1 MAAFRRAAVGMLAC
15 IAPLAGCKR
24 QPEGGG
30 DAVEKVM
37 HERTLASVA
46 ELPPCL
52 DRPEPGPGWTSAD
65 AGPFTLRLPAR
76 YRKAEVQG
84 IDSFVGEY
92 RAPGR
97 TLHFDYGAYSSTL
110 QEWRSAGAGFRSCR
124 MEIGG
129 HLAKIVTAR
138 SEKEGYLAGV
148 TWRELEKGD
157 EGSALHLTMIA
168 TSADAAGQ
176 REALAVFRSVRFKKM
191 EWPSP

>member
-1 MAAFRRAAVGMLAC
+1 MPGFRRAAVVVLAC
-15 IAPLAGCKR
+15 IAPLAACKR
-24 QPEGGG
+24 QPEHGA
-30 DAVEKVM
+30 DPVEKVM
-37 HERTLASVA
+37 HERGLASVA

-52 DRPEPGPGWTSAD
+52 DRPEPGRGWTSAD
-65 AGPFTLRLPAR
+65 AGPFSLRLPR
-76 YRKAEVQG
+76 GYRKVQVQG

-97 TLHFDYGAYSSTL
+97 ALHFDYGPYSSTL

-148 TWRELEKGD
+148 TWRELEKGG
-157 EGSALHLTMIA
+157 EAGALHLTMMA
-168 TSADAAGQ
+168 TSADVAGQ
-176 REALAVFRSVRFKKM
+176 REALAVFRSVRFKMM